1 MKKLV
6 VGGLLI
12 GAFAF
17 AGTTAAMTVGKTVIQ
32 SQTLWGFVAGKLDT
46 SVYRLNDAEN
56 GVVCYFA
63 YYSSNTSSNHV
74 PDMECVKVR

>member
-6 VGGLLI
+6 IGGLLI

-17 AGTTAAMTVGKTVIQ
+17 AGTAAAMTVGKTVIQ

-46 SVYRLNDAEN
+46 TVYRLNDVEN

-63 YYSSNTSSNHV
+63 YYSSNTSSNYV
-74 PDMECVKVR
+74 LEMSCVKIR